1 MSLKLKQFYYGI
13 RVARAKIINWII
25 LPCLVEVCYVM
36 LRHINN
42 VLVVLETENERQGLG
57 RKARYIFRL
66 YGLNL

>member
-1 MSLKLKQFYYGI
+1 
-13 RVARAKIINWII
+13 
-25 LPCLVEVCYVM
+25 M

-42 VLVVLETENERQGLG
+42 VLVVLETENERRGLG